1 MESGL
6 MKSKKIMII
15 DGSSLLHRAFY
26 ALPLLT
32 TKSGL
37 YTNGVYG
44 FLTMFYKITEQ
55 YEPDYIGVAFDKK
68 GPTFR
73 HKKYVEYKGTRQ
85 STPSEL
91 SQQFPM
97 IKEILS
103 YMNIPTLEMQEYEA
117 DDIAGTLAKIGENE
131 ALEVI
136 LVTGDKDYLQLT
148 TDKTKVL
155 LTKKG
160 ITEIEAYDRNR
171 IKEEYGIEPKQFIDL
186 KGLMGDKSDNIPG
199 VPGIGEKTG
208 LKLIQEYG
216 SIQNIYE
223 NIDKISGKK
232 LKENLIENE
241 NLAYISRTLG
251 EIITNVPLNM
261 ELEDFKATTPEWI
274 KLKNIY
280 EELEFKS
287 LLNKIPS
294 EFKEKTQKVKFDY
307 SCRELKPSE
316 FGELV
321 NDIKTEEKF
330 CFKFIINNLN
340 YIENEIIGI
349 GIKTPR
355 GMTNYIDLLQ
365 YNDEFTNYFKEIFEN
380 SQIAKI
386 GHDLK
391 VDIVQLFRLNIALK
405 NFTFDSM
412 IAQYLLNPSQAN
424 YSINNLSEEYF
435 DVYGIQSEDVFGK
448 GKGLKKARD
457 LDKEDIMKYLS
468 FIFESVFKLEPIM
481 MEKIIEQRM
490 ENLYTEVE
498 LPLAEVL
505 ANMEFIG
512 FKIDTNELKILGKEY
527 DEEIDSLTKEIY
539 ELAGSTFNI
548 NSPKQIGEILFEKLM
563 LPVIKKTKTGY
574 STDVEVMEKLKDQHP
589 IVEKI
594 LRYRQIVK
602 LKSTY
607 IDGLLSLINSK
618 TNRIHSS
625 FNQTIASTGR
635 ISSTEPNLQNIPIRT
650 EDGRKIRKAF
660 IAESPN
666 FRLLDG
672 DYSQIELRVL
682 AHISNDPKMK
692 DAFVSGEDIHRKTAS
707 EVFHVEKEDV
717 TSDLRYRAKAVNFG
731 IVYGISDF
739 GLSRD
744 LNIPRKEAKEYIEN
758 YFKNFQMVKKYMEDI
773 VSEGKKNGYVE
784 TILHRRRYIPELN
797 SKNYNVRS
805 FGERIALNT
814 PIQGSAADIIKMSM
828 VRVYNDLRDRN
839 LRSRLILTVHDEL
852 ILEVHKDEIDE
863 VNKLVKNIMENA
875 ISLTIPL
882 KVDFKIGDSWYDTK

>member
-1 MESGL
+1 

-307 SCRELKPSE
+307 SYRELKPSE

-365 YNDEFTNYFKEIFEN
+365 YTDEFTNYFKEIFEN

-412 IAQYLLNPSQAN
+412 IAQYLLNPSQSN

>member
-1 MESGL
+1 

-307 SCRELKPSE
+307 SYRELKPSE

-412 IAQYLLNPSQAN
+412 IAQYLLNPSQSN

>member
-1 MESGL
+1 

>member
-1 MESGL
+1 

-307 SCRELKPSE
+307 SYRELKPSE

-365 YNDEFTNYFKEIFEN
+365 YTDEFTNYFKEIFEN

-457 LDKEDIMKYLS
+457 LDKEDVMKYLS